1 MQSGTP
7 TNSNLTVPAPQ
18 YTSAQTLPNPLY
30 GAEQMSVTSNYIGT
44 KSELVVPFVA
54 AMYADASAQV
64 GVLQREDVTVT
75 GIDDVFD
82 VNCTLAQ
89 AAALL
94 NAFSVTDVDQNG
106 LLGLS
111 AEVAVGFTDAAFS
124 SALAEII
131 AYADAG
137 NSADATP
144 KDLHTYLH
152 DETHADLLSALAHDA
167 LANMLE
173 ASDLDVEIAL
183 DASSGAVNMAAELE
197 GNGSCPVVNVAQY
210 RKAIFAQIPEYTIE
224 QYLKVSDGSDNT
236 AFEDVSGIN
245 FLPLL
250 TGDVLTFVFDVTVG
264 QYDMGSN
271 TAPGHGANVQ
281 RVFRDA
287 NTNYPQGTG
296 DVNWDPSSTMDVSFN
311 QDASGGYVQ
320 QAAVTYNPGTPAGML
335 NGGLTF
341 VSPTKRRVALKVHLG
356 MASAGVAEGKV
367 FDLSAPINQAG
378 AVLTAAATNAAGS
391 VMA

>member
-1 MQSGTP
+1 MSASGNP
-7 TNSNLTVPAPQ
+7 TNSNLAVPAPQ
-18 YTSAQTLPNPLY
+18 FTSGQNLPNPLY
-30 GAEQMSVTSNYIGT
+30 GDAQMSVTSTYNGT

-54 AMYADASAQV
+54 AMYADASGQV
-64 GVLQREDVTVT
+64 GVLQRQDVTVT

-89 AAALL
+89 AVGLL
-94 NAFSVTDVDQNG
+94 NAFSVTDVDHNG
-106 LLGLS
+106 MLGLS

-152 DETHADLLSALAHDA
+152 DETHADLLAALAHDA

-183 DASSGAVNMAAELE
+183 DASSGALNMAAELE
-197 GNGSCPVVNVAQY
+197 GNGSCPAGNVAQY
-210 RKAIFAQIPEYTIE
+210 RKAIFTQIPEYTIQ
-224 QYLKVSDGSDNT
+224 QYLKVSDGSNNT
-236 AFEDVSGIN
+236 AFEDVSHIS
-245 FLPLL
+245 FMPLL

-264 QYDMGSN
+264 QYSMGSL
-271 TAPGHGANVQ
+271 TAPGHAANMQ

-296 DVNWDPSSTMDVSFN
+296 NASWNTSNDVSFN
-311 QDASGGYVQ
+311 QDAANGYVQ
-320 QAAVTYNPGTPAGML
+320 QQAVTYAPT
-335 NGGLTF
+335 GGLTF

-356 MASAGVAEGKV
+356 MIDASGEGKV
-367 FDLSAPINQAG
+367 FDLSTAINQPG
-378 AVLTAAATNAAGS
+378 AILTASASNVAGS
-391 VMA
+391 VVA

>member
-1 MQSGTP
+1 MATSGTP
-7 TNSNLTVPAPQ
+7 TYSSLAVPAAQ
-18 YTSAQTLPNPLY
+18 YTSGQRLPVPLY
-30 GAEQMSVTSNYIGT
+30 GAEQMSVRSNYVGT

-82 VNCTLAQ
+82 VSCTLAQ
-89 AAALL
+89 AADLL

-111 AEVAVGFTDAAFS
+111 AEVAVGFADTNFS
-124 SALAEII
+124 SALAAII
-131 AYADAG
+131 AAADQNGLDA
-137 NSADATP
+137 SAIS
-144 KDLHTYLH
+144 LHTYLH
-152 DETHADLLSALAHDA
+152 DETHADLLAALAHDA

-173 ASDLDVEIAL
+173 ASDLNVDIAL
-183 DASSGAVNMAAELE
+183 DASSGAVNMASELE
-197 GNGSCPVVNVAQY
+197 GTGSCPPSRVEQY

-224 QYLKVSDGSDNT
+224 QYLKVSDGSGSS

-245 FLPLL
+245 FMPLL

-264 QYDMGSN
+264 EYTMGSN

-281 RVFRDA
+281 RVFRDN
-287 NTNYPQGTG
+287 NTNYVDASG
-296 DVNWDPSSTMDVSFN
+296 DVNWNASGADVTFN
-311 QDASGGYVQ
+311 QNLSGGYVLQ
-320 QAAVTYNPGTPAGML
+320 QATTYAPT
-335 NGGLTF
+335 GGLTF

-356 MASAGVAEGKV
+356 MADATGEGYA
-367 FDLSAPINQAG
+367 FHLSSEINVPGATLDGTQG
-378 AVLTAAATNAAGS
+378 AVVGPVVLA
-391 VMA
+391 

>member
-236 AFEDVSGIN
+236 AVEDVTAIN
-245 FLPLL
+245 FMPLL

-264 QYDMGSN
+264 QYTMGSN

-287 NTNYPQGTG
+287 NATYNAGTG
-296 DVNWDPSSTMDVSFN
+296 DAAWNATNDVSFN
-311 QDASGGYVQ
+311 QDASGGYVLQ
-320 QAAVTYNPGTPAGML
+320 QAITYAPT
-335 NGGLTF
+335 GGLTF